1 MALGEVTERAP
12 VWVMRQAGRYLPG
25 TSRSNGS
32 RVRNRTDPITSVR
45 SPEFRAVRAEHEFFE
60 ICRTPHLAC
69 EITLQPIRRY
79 AGLVD
84 AAIIFSDILVVP
96 QAMGMEVIMNPGP
109 HFPDPLNTPEDI
121 STKLHKAVDVQ
132 KELGYV
138 FEAITM
144 TRKELKGEVP
154 LIGFTGAPWTLF
166 AYMIEGGGSKTLQKA
181 KSWLYRY
188 PLESKDLLHRI
199 AEVCAEFLVGQVKA
213 GAQVTDLGIIGIRLT
228 HAILP
233 IRSFNFSTLGP
244 ANSHPTISPSS
255 RCPTSGTSPRKF
267 ASD

>member
-1 MALGEVTERAP
+1 MAVGNVTERAP

-25 TSRSNGS
+25 ASQLRRSRET
-32 RVRNRTDPITSVR
+32 NRTDPIPSIR
-45 SPEFRAVRAEHEFFE
+45 SPEFRAVREEHQFFE

-79 AGLVD
+79 TGLVD

-109 HFPDPLNTPEDI
+109 HFPDPLNTPGDVD
-121 STKLHKAVDVQ
+121 TKLRKVVDVQ

-154 LIGFTGAPWTLF
+154 LIGFSGAPWTLF
-166 AYMIEGGGSKTLQKA
+166 GYMIEGGGSKTLQKA
-181 KSWLYRY
+181 KSWLYLH
-188 PLESKDLLHRI
+188 PLESKVLLHRI

-213 GAQVTDLGIIGIRLT
+213 GAQVIALRLIGIRLT
-228 HAILP
+228 HAVLTV
-233 IRSFNFSTLGP
+233 RSFKFSIPGP
-244 ANSHPTISPSS
+244 VNSHPTTSPSP
-255 RCPTSGTSPRKF
+255 RYPTSGTSPQKF
-267 ASD
+267 GSN

>member
-1 MALGEVTERAP
+1 MTF
-12 VWVMRQAGRYLPG
+12 
-25 TSRSNGS
+25 
-32 RVRNRTDPITSVR
+32 VR
-45 SPEFRAVRAEHEFFE
+45 SPEFRAVREKHEFFE
-60 ICRTPHLAC
+60 VCRTPHLAC

-79 AGLVD
+79 TGLVD

-109 HFPDPLNTPEDI
+109 HFPDPLNTPEDVD
-121 STKLHKAVDVQ
+121 KLHKVVDVQ

-181 KSWLYRY
+181 KSWLYRH
-188 PLESKDLLHRI
+188 PLESKVLLQRI
-199 AEVCAEFLVGQVKA
+199 AEVCAEFLIGQVKA
-213 GAQVTDLGIIGIRLT
+213 GAQVTGSKLIGI
-228 HAILP
+228 
-233 IRSFNFSTLGP
+233 
-244 ANSHPTISPSS
+244 
-255 RCPTSGTSPRKF
+255 
-267 ASD
+267 